1 MEFLKS
7 VLKSE
12 PAFLRLKAQ
21 LEAGKKGIAATG
33 LSRIHT
39 ALITAALGQKCVV
52 IAPDEPS
59 ANELYEDLINLGVD
73 ALYFPSRDLCFS
85 DAGVSKE

>member
-59 ANELYEDLINLGVD
+59 ANELYEDLIN
-73 ALYFPSRDLCFS
+73 Y
-85 DAGVSKE
+85 